1 MEIVIKNNVG
11 EYFQKL
17 PEIGFTNFK
26 KNAHIFKCI
35 NDEHAKIVLEKTKEF
50 VSYNDLY
57 LEFLQQEVEN
67 EKKKTEKS

>member
-1 MEIVIKNNVG
+1 MKIIIKNSFG
-11 EYFQKL
+11 EYFQRI
-17 PEIGFTNFK
+17 PEVGFTNFK
-26 KNAHIFKCI
+26 NNAHIFNCI

-57 LEFLQQEVEN
+57 LELLHQEIEI